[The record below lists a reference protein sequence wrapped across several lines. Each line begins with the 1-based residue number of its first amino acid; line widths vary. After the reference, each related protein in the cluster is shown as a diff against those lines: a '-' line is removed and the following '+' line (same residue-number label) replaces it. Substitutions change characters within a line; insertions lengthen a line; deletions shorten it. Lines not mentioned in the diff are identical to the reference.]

1 MQSDGYSL
9 DDKRNKLEGYGDLQD
24 IVEKFKSR
32 KKREDKDRTK
42 QYFVVPRQEIVSEKY
57 NLNWGGYHENVPENI
72 VYENPGAILHK
83 LLVSEIGEDYDE
95 EALADIK
102 GGIVKELLELKKVAG

>member
-1 MQSDGYSL
+1 M
-9 DDKRNKLEGYGDLQD
+9 K
-24 IVEKFKSR
+24 
-32 KKREDKDRTK
+32 
-42 QYFVVPRQEIVSEKY
+42 
-57 NLNWGGYHENVPENI
+57 NI

-102 GGIVKELLELKKVAG
+102 GGIVKELLELKGMVG